1 MDPQP
6 AIDFGREAIRT
17 CLMIGGPILLAT
29 LILGLLI
36 SVLQAMTQLHDQA
49 ISFVPKI
56 LLLLVTIAACLPW
69 FASQLMDFSRTAFG
83 TPMLMPMS
91 SQVASDSSESI
102 ARLEVSSSPSVRI
115 ADRTNQDLPQPRTE
129 PSWARP
135 AAVAIP
141 QPENLDPETESMEQ
155 ESGDQ
160 DDQSLVPDNWK
171 SPFMLP
177 HYRYQA
183 PAAREDSEG

>member
-69 FASQLMDFSRTAFG
+69 FASQLMDFSRTALG
-83 TPMLMPMS
+83 TPMLLPMS
-91 SQVASDSSESI
+91 MQVASESAESI
-102 ARLEVSSSPSVRI
+102 ASLELSSSESVRI
-115 ADRTNQDLPQPRTE
+115 ADRTTQELPQPRTE
-129 PSWARP
+129 PAWARP
-135 AAVAIP
+135 AAVAIS
-141 QPENLDPETESMEQ
+141 QPENLDPETDRLEAEF
-155 ESGDQ
+155 EGQ
-160 DDQSLVPDNWK
+160 DDPALVPDEWK

-177 HYRYQA
+177 HYRYQT
-183 PAAREDSEG
+183 PTPREDSEG

>member
-49 ISFVPKI
+49 ISYVPKI

-69 FASQLMDFSRTAFG
+69 FAGQLMDFSRTALG
-83 TPMLMPMS
+83 TPMLLPMS
-91 SQVASDSSESI
+91 TRVASDSPKSIASLELSESETV
-102 ARLEVSSSPSVRI
+102 RL
-115 ADRTNQDLPQPRTE
+115 ADRNNQDLPQPRSE

-141 QPENLDPETESMEQ
+141 QTPDLDPETDGLEPESD
-155 ESGDQ
+155 DQ
-160 DDQSLVPDNWK
+160 DAPSLVPDGWK

-183 PAAREDSEG
+183 PASRENSEG